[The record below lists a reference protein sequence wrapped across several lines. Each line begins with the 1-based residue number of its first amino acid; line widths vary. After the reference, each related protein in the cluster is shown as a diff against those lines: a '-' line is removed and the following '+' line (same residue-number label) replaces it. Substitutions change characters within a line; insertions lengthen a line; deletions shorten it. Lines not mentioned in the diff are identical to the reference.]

1 MKKKFSLTLLAILLG
16 FSLAACT
23 TDTPTSEPNE
33 STSASEDSS
42 EVAVEPTEPVAEPTE
57 PVAAEATEETVSE
70 PTAVPDPTEEPT
82 VEAPTTNLTD
92 GCVENYD
99 ESVDYFPEKATI
111 SHADGFTVEYF
122 NNYKVVTVAAPWLGA
137 EDSATYLLVQC
148 GTPAPEGFADA
159 VTIDVPITSFVSM
172 STTYLPYLDQFGLL
186 DTLVGVDFGFYAYN
200 PNVQEKLAAGELV
213 ELGSGSTVNVE
224 AALALEPDVIM
235 TSASGSADFDTHPKL
250 EEVGLTVVLNA
261 DYLDVTP
268 LGRAEWGKFIAT
280 FYNEEAQAEAAF
292 NTVATEYESLVAL
305 AADVAERP
313 SVFANTPYEGTW
325 YMPGGQSYTA
335 QLFAAAGADYLWG
348 EDESTSTLFLDFETV
363 FDRAAD
369 ADYWLNQGFVTT
381 LADLE
386 ATDERFA
393 DFAAFQN
400 DTLYNY
406 DLRTNEFGG
415 NDFFESAAANP
426 NLVLADLIKIFHPE
440 LVPDHEFVYYRLV
453 E

>member
-1 MKKKFSLTLLAILLG
+1 MKRIFTLLLLLMLMLG
-16 FSLAACT
+16 LAACSGEAAEES
-23 TDTPTSEPNE
+23 TSEPAAE
-33 STSASEDSS
+33 SADTAEM
-42 EVAVEPTEPVAEPTE
+42 VAEPTE
-57 PVAAEATEETVSE
+57 EAVAE
-70 PTAVPDPTEEPT
+70 PTAAETEPVEEVEATAVPTEEPMA
-82 VEAPTTNLTD
+82 EAPSSNLTD

-99 ESVDYFPEKATI
+99 ESVDYFPQKTAVT
-111 SHADGFTVEYF
+111 HADGFTVDYF

-148 GTPAPEGFADA
+148 GTPAPEGFDDA
-159 VTIDVPITSFVSM
+159 VTIEVPINSFVSM
-172 STTYLPYLDQFGLL
+172 STTYLPYLDTFGKL
-186 DTLVGVDFGFYAYN
+186 DTLVGVDSGSFAYN
-200 PNVQEKLAAGELV
+200 PTVQEMLAAGELV

-224 AALALEPDVIM
+224 AALELDPDVIM

-268 LGRAEWGKFIAT
+268 LGRAEWGKFIAV
-280 FYNEEAQAEAAF
+280 FYNEEAQAEALF
-292 NTVATEYESLVAL
+292 NDVVSEYEAL
-305 AADVAERP
+305 TALTADLAERP
-313 SVFANTPYEGTW
+313 TVFANTPYEGTW

-335 QLFAAAGADYLWG
+335 QLFDVAGADYLWG

-369 ADYWLNQGFVTT
+369 GDYWLNLGFVFS

-386 ATDERFA
+386 AADERFA

-400 DTLYNY
+400 GTVYNY

-426 NLVLADLIKIFHPE
+426 QLVLADLIKIFHPD
-440 LVPDHEFVYYRLV
+440 LLPDHELVYYRIV

>member
-1 MKKKFSLTLLAILLG
+1 MKKNFILVLLALLFG
-16 FSLAACT
+16 LSLAACT
-23 TDTPTSEPNE
+23 TDTPASEPADP
-33 STSASEDSS
+33 TPTT
-42 EVAVEPTEPVAEPTE
+42 EVAAEMAVEPTEPAEVEAE
-57 PVAAEATEETVSE
+57 PVAA
-70 PTAVPDPTEEPT
+70 TAVPEATAVPTEEPAA
-82 VEAPTTNLTD
+82 EAPTTNLTD

-99 ESVDYFPEKATI
+99 ASVDYFPEKASV

-137 EDSATYLLVQC
+137 ADSATYVLVQC
-148 GTPAPEGFADA
+148 GTPAPEGFDDA
-159 VTIDVPITSFVSM
+159 VTIEVPVTSFVSM
-172 STTYLPYLDQFGLL
+172 STTYLPYLDQFGVL

-200 PNVQEKLAAGELV
+200 PTVQEMLAAGELV
-213 ELGSGSTVNVE
+213 ELGSGATVNVE
-224 AALALEPDVIM
+224 AALELEPDVIM

-261 DYLDVTP
+261 DYLDITP

-280 FYNEEAQAEAAF
+280 FYNKEAQAEALF
-292 NTVATEYESLVAL
+292 NEVASEYEALVTL
-305 AADVAERP
+305 AADVTERP
-313 SVFANTPYEGTW
+313 SVFANTPFEGTW

-335 QLFAAAGADYLWG
+335 QLFDVAGADYLWG
-348 EDESTSTLFLDFETV
+348 DDESTSTLFLDFETV
-363 FDRAAD
+363 FDRAAEGD
-369 ADYWLNQGFVTT
+369 FWLNQGFVTT

-400 DTLYNY
+400 SALYNY
-406 DLRTNEFGG
+406 DLRSNEFGG

-426 NLVLADLIKIFHPE
+426 HWVLADLIKIFHPD
-440 LVPDHEFVYYRLV
+440 LLPDHEFVYYRLV